1 MRSNITKLAS
11 LVLTL
16 PIVILEVHG
25 RRSLRYKS
33 SDELVSD
40 GVHQAD
46 ESSSL
51 LLLKGMD
58 SGEECEQLY
67 GFLPCSNTMFGH
79 LFLIVVYEYLLFKG
93 ESLVAAGGEQ
103 IFKILGP
110 GIFGASAFHVLGA
123 LPESLILLASGLLN
137 AKETAQEYV
146 FTGVGLLA
154 GSSIFLLTILWG
166 TCVIASSQDFSNS
179 SQFSNS
185 TQTSR
190 QRLHTLL
197 TGCGISTDLETCYTA
212 RIMALSI
219 IPFIIVQ
226 SLKIFSSSSAERIV
240 ILIAIIVSTVFLFL
254 YFFYQIFEPWIQKRR
269 LEFVKH
275 KTLILSILQHVQK
288 HALGN
293 ILTADGAPNVNA
305 IKRLFEEVD
314 QDGDNIISPSDL
326 RELLLEIKFT
336 GTSIDKEKEIGKVMK
351 EFDLDGDQKITMD
364 EFVTGFT
371 KWLDETKHAID
382 KQYFSKKSL
391 KDVYQ
396 VFGPWLLNKRRERE
410 MTKDLIQEILRHVQS
425 NVVEG
430 LLKEDGTLDTNSIKR
445 LFEKMDHDSNNC
457 ISQHE
462 LKELIAD
469 IKFGKL
475 PLDVEEA
482 VLKLIEEL
490 DTDGD
495 HLINED
501 EFVSGFAKWLDTTDN
516 QDPST
521 TESQDDIYQKT
532 WEATDKLVDEK
543 IGNAVVD
550 NSLQAWFKAMM
561 LLVLGIA
568 LLAILAEP
576 LIESVQSFSKSASIP
591 SFFISFILVPLA
603 TNTRASASAIKEARR
618 KKPRTTSLTFSEIYG
633 GVFMNNIL
641 GFSVLLILIY
651 VRELTWEFSAEM
663 LVVLLVCATMG
674 LIASFRSTFPIW
686 TSFLAFLLYPLSLLL
701 VYFFN
706 DVLNYT

>member
-1 MRSNITKLAS
+1 MRRNITKLAF
-11 LVLTL
+11 LILTL
-16 PIVILEVHG
+16 SIVILEVHG

-58 SGEECEQLY
+58 SGE
-67 GFLPCSNTMFGH
+67 
-79 LFLIVVYEYLLFKG
+79 
-93 ESLVAAGGEQ
+93 SLVAAGSEQ

-137 AKETAQEYV
+137 TKETAEEYV
-146 FTGVGLLA
+146 STGVGLLA

-166 TCVIASSQDFSNS
+166 TCVIASSPDYSNS
-179 SQFSNS
+179 SQFSS
-185 TQTSR
+185 SPQTSR

-226 SLKIFSSSSAERIV
+226 SLKIFSSSFAERIV
-240 ILIAIIVSTVFLFL
+240 ILIAIVVSTVFLFL

-275 KTLILSILQHVQK
+275 KNLILSILQHVQK

-314 QDGDNIISPSDL
+314 QDGDNFISPSDL

-425 NVVEG
+425 NVVGG
-430 LLKEDGTLDTNSIKR
+430 LLKQDGTPDTNSIKR
-445 LFEKMDHDSNNC
+445 LFEKMEHDSNNC

-532 WEATDKLVDEK
+532 WEATDKLVDET

-686 TSFLAFLLYPLSLLL
+686 TSFLAYLLYPLSLLL

>member
-1 MRSNITKLAS
+1 MKSKLAS
-11 LVLTL
+11 LILTL
-16 PIVILEVHG
+16 AIVILEVHG

-58 SGEECEQLY
+58 DSVSGEECEQLY
-67 GFLPCSNTMFGH
+67 GFLPCSNSMFGH

-137 AKETAQEYV
+137 TKETAQEYV

-166 TCVIASSQDFSNS
+166 TCVIASSQDFSNRP
-179 SQFSNS
+179 QFSNS

-190 QRLHTLL
+190 QRLRTLL

-226 SLKIFSSSSAERIV
+226 SLKIFSSSSAERNIV
-240 ILIAIIVSTVFLFL
+240 ILIAIVVSTVFLFL

-275 KTLILSILQHVQK
+275 KNLILSILQHVQK

-410 MTKDLIQEILRHVQS
+410 MTKDLIQEILRHVHS
-425 NVVEG
+425 NVVGG
-430 LLKEDGTLDTNSIKR
+430 LLKEDGTPDTNSIKR

-521 TESQDDIYQKT
+521 TESQDDIYQ
-532 WEATDKLVDEK
+532 
-543 IGNAVVD
+543 
-550 NSLQAWFKAMM
+550 
-561 LLVLGIA
+561 
-568 LLAILAEP
+568 
-576 LIESVQSFSKSASIP
+576 
-591 SFFISFILVPLA
+591 
-603 TNTRASASAIKEARR
+603 
-618 KKPRTTSLTFSEIYG
+618 IYG

-651 VRELTWEFSAEM
+651 ARELTWEFSAEM

-674 LIASFRSTFPIW
+674 LTASFRSTFPIW
-686 TSFLAFLLYPLSLLL
+686 TSFLAYLLYPLSLLL